1 MALNE
6 YKIRKANTN
15 DIEGIIQ
22 IIEKR
27 CKWFKEKGIN
37 QWEYYLEVYDK
48 SYFKSQIK
56 TNKLYVAL
64 KDNQIVGLY
73 LLKEDD
79 FYWNDDVSAFYLH
92 HLATDINCKGLGKVL
107 LDDAIKKCQKY
118 HKKYLRLDCLK
129 ENEKLNEYYK
139 LKGFKYISSGED
151 EYYKYNLYELEI

>member
-1 MALNE
+1 MQLKE
-6 YKIRKANTN
+6 YKIRKANIK

-22 IIEKR
+22 IIENR

-48 SYFKSQIK
+48 NYFKSQIM

-64 KDNQIVGLY
+64 KENLLVGLY
-73 LLKEDD
+73 LLKEEDS
-79 FYWNDDVSAFYLH
+79 YWNDNTSAFYLH
-92 HLATDINCKGLGKVL
+92 HLVTDINCKGLGKIL
-107 LDDAIKKCQKY
+107 LDNAVEKCQKY

-139 LKGFKYISSGED
+139 EKGFKYVSSGED
-151 EYYKYNLYELEI
+151 EYYKYNLYELKI